1 MTNRNSDAL
10 NEQIKAN
17 LTPEQLQELKDLYV
31 ERLVDNMSTKDLV
44 AYVTDDMTDYVN
56 KQSPLEFFDDAYNYW
71 DDYFDEIVE
80 EIKGGQ
86 SVNDLDGAN

>member
-10 NEQIKAN
+10 NEQILEN
-17 LTPEQLQELKDLYV
+17 LTEEQLQELKDLYV
-31 ERLVDNMSTKDLV
+31 ERMVDNMSTKDLV

-86 SVNDLDGAN
+86 SANDLD